1 MIFIYHKTINEIS
14 DNAISSVV
22 RLKLKRSCP
31 LICLMIVQLVIPLVL
46 TDLYSW
52 DLSLS
57 EAVVEAQNSSLSL
70 SLSGDLWCHIGA
82 SYK

>member
-1 MIFIYHKTINEIS
+1 
-14 DNAISSVV
+14 
-22 RLKLKRSCP
+22 
-31 LICLMIVQLVIPLVL
+31 MIVQLVIPLVL